1 MNREDII
8 RQALQSGER
17 HGLIR
22 YRENPTLTDVRSH
35 YFNLGLY
42 ASFFLSPFLIG

>member
-1 MNREDII
+1 MSREEII

-22 YRENPTLTDVRSH
+22 YRENPTMAEVCSH

-42 ASFFLSPFLIG
+42 ASFFLSPFLLR